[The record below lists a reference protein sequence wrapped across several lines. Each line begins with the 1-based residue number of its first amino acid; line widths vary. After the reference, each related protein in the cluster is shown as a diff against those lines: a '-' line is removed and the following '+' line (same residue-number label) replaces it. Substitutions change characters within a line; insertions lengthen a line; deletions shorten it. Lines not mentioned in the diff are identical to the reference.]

1 VRNATILMS
10 EVEWSVVRWVSLK
23 VNGCCHE
30 VPVVSACPCLV
41 SVAAGTASLFVNLTS
56 LTLLEQSLLQF
67 TAVKETIGTL

>member
-1 VRNATILMS
+1 VRDATILMS

-30 VPVVSACPCLV
+30 VPVVSAYPCLV